1 MKHRKLCHTTQISAI
16 GKKEKII
23 LLALLLMVCTIQS
36 CKKFV
41 EVNSLKDQLLAGQV
55 FSTDATANSAVAGI
69 YTQAKGLMIDF
80 AVNGGLASDD
90 LVDYTSSLSF
100 QNYQHNTIP
109 ANDGALPWSQLY
121 SVIYSANA
129 AIEGLS
135 GNTSVSQKAKAYYT
149 GEAEFLRAYS
159 YFYLVNL
166 FGDVPLIV
174 STDVT
179 KSAIAPRAD
188 AHDVYT
194 QIIADLIDAQNK
206 LGTDYSYTGGDKTR
220 ADKWVATALLARV
233 YLYQKDWKDA
243 EAQATAV
250 INSGQY
256 SLLDNPNGIFLA
268 DNNEAIL
275 QWARFNGEVNS
286 LPSFFIFSNSPQTVC
301 SDFLL
306 NAFEPGDLRKTTWLM
321 SGVYLNNTIYYPFK
335 FTTTST
341 STTEDYTVLR
351 LAEQYLI
358 RAEARVMQN
367 NVSNGLSDLNLVRQ
381 KHGGLPGLS
390 NLNQQNSLTA
400 IMHERQVDL
409 FTEEMQRFFDLKRTG
424 KIDSVM
430 MAEKPA
436 TWKST
441 AALYPI
447 PLSDIQ
453 RDPNLTQNPGY

>member
-1 MKHRKLCHTTQISAI
+1 MKHRKLCQTTQISAI

-23 LLALLLMVCTIQS
+23 LLVLLLMVCTIQS

-41 EVNSLKDQLLAGQV
+41 EVNSLKDQLLASQV

-69 YTQAKGLMIDF
+69 YTQAKGLIYGF
-80 AVNGGLASDD
+80 TVNNGLASDD
-90 LVDYTSSLSF
+90 LVDYTLSSSF
-100 QNYQHNTIP
+100 QNYQHNIIP
-109 ANDGALPWSQLY
+109 ASDGALPWSQLY

-135 GNTSVSQKAKAYYT
+135 GNTSASQKAKEYYT

-159 YFYLVNL
+159 YFYLANL
-166 FGDVPLIV
+166 FGNVPLIL

-179 KSAIAPRAD
+179 KSATAPRTAVS
-188 AHDVYT
+188 DVYT
-194 QIIADLIDAQNK
+194 QIIADLLDAQSK

-256 SLLDNPNGIFLA
+256 TLLDVPSGIFLA
-268 DNNEAIL
+268 NNNEAIL
-275 QWARFNGEVNS
+275 QWARYDGEVNS
-286 LPSFFIFSNSPQTVC
+286 LPSFFIFSNNPQIGC
-301 SDFLL
+301 SNFLL
-306 NAFEPGDLRKTTWLM
+306 NAFEPGDLRKATWIM
-321 SGVYLNNTIYYPFK
+321 PGTYLNSTIYYPFK
-335 FTTTST
+335 FTSTST
-341 STTEDYTVLR
+341 STQEDYTVLR
-351 LAEQYLI
+351 LGEQYLI

-367 NVSNGLSDLNLVRQ
+367 DITNGLTDLNLVRQ
-381 KHGGLPGLS
+381 KHGGLTGLS
-390 NLNQQNSLTA
+390 GLDQQNSLSA

-409 FTEEMQRFFDLKRTG
+409 FTEEMHRWLDLKRTG

-430 MAEKPA
+430 MIEKPA